1 MAENARV
8 VGASPMVGTK
18 GAVSVSVTMTVCGV
32 FVAPVAAMVTGVE
45 YVPADIPAEL
55 TTRETEPEPV
65 PLTTLGVN
73 QGAFSVIDQF
83 SVPAP
88 ELLMVSA

>member
-1 MAENARV
+1 MALTPIV
-8 VGASPMVGTK
+8 GVGA
-18 GAVSVSVTMTVCGV
+18 AVMANVTATVCGV
-32 FVAPVAAMVTGVE
+32 FVAPVAAIVTGVE
-45 YVPADIPAEL
+45 YDPADIPAVL
-55 TTRETEPEPV
+55 TIRETEPEPV
-65 PLTTLGVN
+65 PLKTLGVN